1 MRILV
6 LSDSHSG
13 LSFMRYAVQRT
24 KPDAIIHLGDYFD
37 DGEALRETFGHIT
50 IHQVGG
56 NCDRHRSYEIRPETL
71 CYALGGVK
79 ILMVHGHNQHVK
91 SGLGGLLSLARSSGA
106 QVALYGHTHVVD
118 CHEEDGIL
126 VLNPGAC
133 GGFSGSVGLLE
144 ICDGKVTDCQILRQA
159 DLEELQ

>member
-1 MRILV
+1 MKILV

-37 DGEALRETFGHIT
+37 DGEALAKTFGHIT

-91 SGLGGLLSLARSSGA
+91 SGLGGLLSLARSTGA
-106 QVALYGHTHVVD
+106 QVALYGHTHMAD
-118 CHEEDGIL
+118 FHIEDGIL
-126 VLNPGAC
+126 LLNPGAC
-133 GGFSGSVGLLE
+133 GSFSGSVGLLE
-144 ICDGKVTDCQILRQA
+144 ICDGAVTDCQILRQA
-159 DLEELQ
+159 DLEDLQ